1 MNTYDLILAG
11 GGLAN
16 GLIALKLRQTRPEL
30 RILLIEQGDRLGG
43 NHTWSFHEPDLTTEQ
58 HAWIEP
64 LVAHRW
70 ARYQVFF
77 PGLERTLSSGYASI
91 SAERFHDVLM
101 ERLSDSVRLNATVS
115 ALGPTE
121 VRFANGEAFQAAAV
135 LDGRGHRPSPHMG
148 LGFQKFLGQELQL
161 AQPHGLSGPIIMDAT
176 VPQTEGYRFIYVLP
190 LTQDRVLIEDTYYA
204 DGQNLDPDRL
214 RDHIA
219 RYAAD
224 HGWTIQSL
232 IREEHGVLPITL
244 SGDIEAFWAEAGDI
258 PPTGLAAGLFHA
270 TTGYSLPEAVR
281 LAELIAGCPRLDT
294 STLVDTVRRHALQ
307 RWRTYGFFRLLNRML
322 FLAGKPEHRY
332 RVMRRF
338 YGLPEPLIQRFYAGQ
353 LKPSDKLRIL
363 TGKPP
368 VPLREALTAAL
379 ASRTG
384 QTGGPIKD
392 IS

>member
-1 MNTYDLILAG
+1 MSTYDLILVG

-16 GLIALKLRQTRPEL
+16 GLIALRLRQTRPEL
-30 RILLIEQGDRLGG
+30 RILLIEQDDRLGG
-43 NHTWSFHEPDLTTEQ
+43 NHTWSFHEPDLTADQ
-58 HAWIEP
+58 HTWIEP

-70 ARYQVFF
+70 PEYQVFF
-77 PGLERTLSSGYASI
+77 PEFERTLNSGYASI
-91 SAERFHDVLM
+91 SAERFHKVLL
-101 ERLSDSVRLNATVS
+101 EYLGDSIRLNASVS
-115 ALGPTE
+115 AIGPTE
-121 VRFANGEAFQAAAV
+121 IRLVNGEALQAAAV

-161 AQPHGLSGPIIMDAT
+161 AQHHGLSGPIIMDAT

-214 RDHIA
+214 REHIA
-219 RYAAD
+219 RYAAER
-224 HGWTIQSL
+224 GWSIQAL

-244 SGDIEAFWAEAGDI
+244 SGDIDAFWAETGDI
-258 PPTGLAAGLFHA
+258 PSSGLAAGLFHA

-281 LAELIAGCPRLDT
+281 LAELIARCPRLDT
-294 STLVDTVRRHALQ
+294 STLFDTVRQHALQ

-338 YGLPEPLIQRFYAGQ
+338 YGLSEPLIQRFYAGQ

-363 TGKPP
+363 IGKPP
-368 VPLREALTAAL
+368 VPIREALSAAL

-392 IS
+392 IP

>member
-1 MNTYDLILAG
+1 MSSYDLILVG

-16 GLIALKLRQTRPEL
+16 GLIALRLRQTRPEL
-30 RILLIEQGDRLGG
+30 RILLIEQDDRLGG
-43 NHTWSFHEPDLTTEQ
+43 NHTWSFHEPDLTADQ
-58 HAWIEP
+58 HTWIEP

-70 ARYQVFF
+70 PEYQVFF
-77 PGLERTLSSGYASI
+77 PEFERTLNSGYASI
-91 SAERFHDVLM
+91 SAERFHKVLL
-101 ERLSDSVRLNATVS
+101 EYLGDSIRLNASVS
-115 ALGPTE
+115 AISPTE
-121 VRFANGEAFQAAAV
+121 VRLANGEALQAAAV

-161 AQPHGLSGPIIMDAT
+161 EQHHGLSGPIIMDAT

-214 RDHIA
+214 REHIA
-219 RYAAD
+219 RYAAER
-224 HGWTIQSL
+224 GWSIQAL

-244 SGDIEAFWAEAGDI
+244 SGDIDAFWAETGDI
-258 PPTGLAAGLFHA
+258 PSSGLAAGLFHA

-281 LAELIAGCPRLDT
+281 LAELIARCPRLDT
-294 STLVDTVRRHALQ
+294 STLFDTVRQHALQ

-338 YGLPEPLIQRFYAGQ
+338 YGLSEPLIQRFYAGQ

-363 TGKPP
+363 IGKPP
-368 VPLREALTAAL
+368 VPIREALSAAL

-392 IS
+392 IP

>member
-30 RILLIEQGDRLGG
+30 RILLIEQSDRLGG

-58 HAWIEP
+58 LAWIEP

-70 ARYQVFF
+70 AEYQVFF

-101 ERLSDSVRLNATVS
+101 ERLGDSVRLSAKVS
-115 ALGPTE
+115 ALGPAE
-121 VRFANGEAFQAAAV
+121 VRLANGEAFQAAAV

-148 LGFQKFLGQELQL
+148 LGFQKFLGQELEL

-214 RDHIA
+214 RDHIT

-322 FLAGKPEHRY
+322 FLAGKPQHRY